1 MSRRLFK
8 VIVDSKGV
16 SLEKVRR
23 GRPGFRQARKRAI
36 LRQRDAIELFQR
48 TKKGRGVTAGTYSF
62 HFLDTART
70 FALLQLQAR
79 QAALQENLD
88 RVLTFDG

>member
-1 MSRRLFK
+1 VSRLFQ
-8 VIVDSKGV
+8 VTVDAKGV
-16 SLEKVRR
+16 SLEKLKR
-23 GRPGFRQARKRAI
+23 GKPGFRQAKKRAI

-48 TKKGRGVTAGTYSF
+48 IKKARAATAGRYSF

-88 RVLTFDG
+88 RILAYDG